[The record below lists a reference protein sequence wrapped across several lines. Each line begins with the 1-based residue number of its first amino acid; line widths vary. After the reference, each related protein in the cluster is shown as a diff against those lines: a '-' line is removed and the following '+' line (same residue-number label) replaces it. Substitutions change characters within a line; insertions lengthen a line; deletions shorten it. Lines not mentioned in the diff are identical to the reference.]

1 VCCSVQCIV
10 GILGTVLNTS
20 VINFNFVCA
29 QRQYGQMVGCVKG
42 LQVISKCCHYRRW
55 RPYVTVHENTRA
67 WWHYAARCL
76 TGGWPHS
83 APGSWEVVLQRAR
96 DNIAYVEMYCRILS
110 CPTAALPPDMKQL
123 KDAMEL
129 ERSLEDLQLLRE
141 VST

>member
-1 VCCSVQCIV
+1 V

-20 VINFNFVCA
+20 IIIFNFVCT
-29 QRQYGQMVGCVKG
+29 QWQYGQMVGCIKG
-42 LQVISKCCHYRRW
+42 LQVIGKCCRYRRW
-55 RPYVTVHENTRA
+55 RPCGTVHGNARA

-76 TGGWPHS
+76 IGDWHRS
-83 APGSWEVVLQRAR
+83 APGGWEVVLRRAR

-110 CPTAALPPDMKQL
+110 FPTAALPPDMKQL

-141 VST
+141 VSN